1 MRSMMRW
8 AMILVLPL
16 AYAGAEA
23 QIYRC
28 TAPDGT
34 PIFSD
39 ERCGPDAKLVPGI
52 TSKKRPA
59 AGNAQSSASAKGP
72 KPEPKSP
79 EELQEL
85 LGRCNAGETAACT
98 TWTKGGGPNQLREE
112 EKQQEQ
118 SCESGSLADCEKRYC
133 QDGLTE
139 ECRRR
144 VFETAKLSGESW
156 YLRDQRTQASGAT
169 LYSVRCAPVG
179 STQIRDVAVTCAATA
194 GPERCSIS
202 ASPKAFPRLDQAAQ
216 SSCQRA
222 SVPASR

>member
-1 MRSMMRW
+1 MRAMLRWSMF
-8 AMILVLPL
+8 LVLPF

-28 TAPDGT
+28 TSPDGT
-34 PIFSD
+34 PVFSD

-59 AGNAQSSASAKGP
+59 SSGSSDGAKAS

-79 EELQEL
+79 EELQQL
-85 LGRCNAGETAACT
+85 LDRCNAGDNAACN

-112 EKQQEQ
+112 EKQHELA
-118 SCESGSLADCEKRYC
+118 CEAGSLSDCEKRYC
-133 QDGLTE
+133 LDGLSE

-156 YLRDQRTQASGAT
+156 YLREQRAQDSGAT
-169 LYSVRCAPVG
+169 LYSVRCAPTG
-179 STQIRDVAVTCAATA
+179 STQIRDVAITCSAIA
-194 GPERCSIS
+194 GPERCSTATS
-202 ASPKAFPRLDQAAQ
+202 ARAFPRLDQAAQ
-216 SSCQRA
+216 FSCQRG
-222 SVPASR
+222 SVPAAR